1 MGQPVRSHR
10 QLEGYKRSFEAAR
23 GGFRLSR
30 QFPPEERYSLTD
42 QIRRS
47 SRSVGGAITEG
58 WRKRRYEASFIN
70 RINDAEGEALAGPR
84 R

>member
-1 MGQPVRSHR
+1 MGQPIRSHR
-10 QLEGYKRSFEAAR
+10 QLEVYKRSFEAAR
-23 GGFRLSR
+23 VVFRLSR

-47 SRSVGGAITEG
+47 SRSGRAAITEG